1 MLGVAVD
8 AAAGVEAERLLDGEL
23 EAGPGAEVGP
33 RPPGAAG
40 IGMVVDVGVAGGAG
54 ASRTDTNGWTWQA
67 RQLLASAAWPVD
79 RLPLSHIRS
88 P

>member
-8 AAAGVEAERLLDGEL
+8 AAAGIEAERLLDGEL
-23 EAGPGAEVGP
+23 KRAQVPRSGRDRCMRRASAWSWMLVWQEVH
-33 RPPGAAG
+33 
-40 IGMVVDVGVAGGAG
+40 